1 MTLPE
6 FPCTLVEFD
15 SPVDSVQDFL
25 KQWNTKRPNP
35 NYLLVSANVLQSDE
49 QAWSAWLRMHRN
61 SDKGEMLARSKD
73 VEFIRLLAG
82 THHIDQAFKRAG
94 LAQGDQSAWLVYLPE
109 GIDELE
115 NESEAIIASFDW
127 KTSALRPS
135 IDQRGLA
142 SLGIESLSED
152 LESDLLVHVVSAD
165 LGQ

>member
-1 MTLPE
+1 
-6 FPCTLVEFD
+6 
-15 SPVDSVQDFL
+15 
-25 KQWNTKRPNP
+25 
-35 NYLLVSANVLQSDE
+35 
-49 QAWSAWLRMHRN
+49 
-61 SDKGEMLARSKD
+61 MLARSKD